1 MQVTE
6 LLRKYQS
13 RFKVA
18 PIFTEEEV
26 RHYFVPIPDVIDTH
40 VVEGKGQFASP

>member
-6 LLRKYQS
+6 LLRKYLA
-13 RFKVA
+13 RFSIA

-26 RHYFVPIPDVIDTH
+26 EHYLMPVPDVIDTY
-40 VVEGKGQFASP
+40 VVQSTSKLP